1 MKSTALSIG
10 GEQVGNLAKELET
23 AGNILTDSNSS
34 ESDKQKAEE
43 FINNNQKKVMKIYDE
58 LVDECKKY
66 LGLNAEGSGL
76 SDENINLELQKAF
89 DNENWILY
97 SILIDQMENV
107 DKNLKIACQMATSE
121 ITSAIK
127 YIKAN
132 HSKLIE

>member
-1 MKSTALSIG
+1 MKL
-10 GEQVGNLAKELET
+10 
-23 AGNILTDSNSS
+23 
-34 ESDKQKAEE
+34 
-43 FINNNQKKVMKIYDE
+43 YDE

-121 ITSAIK
+121 ITSVQEKNDAIK